1 MPNAKSGPATRR
13 RNSQR
18 TFIVP
23 MEVEQTALDD
33 LLAQIEDD
41 PDALLGAELIA
52 DEGDEPAALAIEDE
66 ALAGGYR
73 AKPQFE
79 PRIYQSE
86 AIESWLNQ
94 DGRGV
99 IILPTGAGK
108 TVVALMALA
117 RLKLR
122 TLIVVPTIELLYQW
136 RDAVIERLGIAK
148 KSVGIV
154 GDGHKEW
161 RPITVITYASAA
173 MPNAPLK
180 DIGLLICDEAHHL
193 PSTSYATI
201 ATRANAPYRL
211 GLTATPERSDGET
224 NALYALLGPVVYR
237 KAPADL
243 SAEGHIAQYVEKR
256 VFVSLSDEEA
266 LRYEALMGE
275 WKWFLSTK
283 RHLFAKGGDFFGE
296 LIRRS
301 ANDPQARRALQ
312 AHHQAR
318 MIALNAE
325 AKLHEVERL
334 LQAHRDDKVIVFSEY
349 NALVDTISQRLAL
362 PSITYKTQADER
374 KAILEGFRDGSYSK
388 LVTGRVLNEGVDVP
402 DANIAIVV
410 SGSSTTR
417 EYIQRLG
424 RVIRPKATTAVLY
437 EVITRQTSE
446 VHTAR
451 KRRPT

>member
-1 MPNAKSGPATRR
+1 MPSAKTPRK
-13 RNSQR
+13 NQR
-18 TFIVP
+18 TFVVP
-23 MEVEQTALDD
+23 MEVEQTGLDD
-33 LLAQIEDD
+33 LLAAFEDD
-41 PDALLGAELIA
+41 PDALLGATLLSER
-52 DEGDEPAALAIEDE
+52 DEAPAAGWAEDE

-73 AKPQFE
+73 PKLQFE
-79 PRIYQSE
+79 PRTYQAE
-86 AIESWLNQ
+86 ALDSWVRQ

-99 IILPTGAGK
+99 VILPTGAGK

-136 RDAVIERLGIAK
+136 RDAVVERLGLPRK
-148 KSVGIV
+148 VVGVV

-173 MPNAPLK
+173 MPNAPLNN
-180 DIGLLICDEAHHL
+180 IGLLICDEAHHL
-193 PSTSYATI
+193 PSPSYAAI
-201 ATRANAPYRL
+201 ATRSNAPYRL
-211 GLTATPERSDGET
+211 GLTATPDRQDGAT
-224 NALYALLGPVVYR
+224 AALYELLGPVVYR

-256 VFVSLSDEEA
+256 VFVSLTEDEA
-266 LRYEALMGE
+266 LRYESLMGE
-275 WKWFLSTK
+275 WKWFLSAK
-283 RHLFAKGGDFFGE
+283 RHMLAKGGDFFGE

-301 ANDPQARRALQ
+301 ATDPQARRALQ

-334 LQAHRDDKVIVFSEY
+334 LGEHRDDKVIVFSEY
-349 NALVDTISQRLAL
+349 NALVDTISLRLAL
-362 PSITYKTQADER
+362 PAITYKTAADER
-374 KAILEGFRDGSYSK
+374 KAILDGFRDGSYSK

-402 DANIAIVV
+402 DANVAIVV

-424 RVIRPKATTAVLY
+424 RVIRPKATTAMLY

-446 VHTAR
+446 VRTAR
-451 KRRPT
+451 KRRPL

>member
-1 MPNAKSGPATRR
+1 MRSASK
-13 RNSQR
+13 QR
-18 TFIVP
+18 KFIVP
-23 MEVEQTALDD
+23 MEVEQSMLDD
-33 LLAQIEDD
+33 LLAELEDN
-41 PDALLGAELIA
+41 PDALLGAALL
-52 DEGDEPAALAIEDE
+52 DEAGDEPAVEDD

-73 AKPQFE
+73 PKLQFE
-79 PRIYQSE
+79 PRPYQAE
-86 AIESWLNQ
+86 AIESWLNHE
-94 DGRGV
+94 GRGV
-99 IILPTGAGK
+99 VVLPTGAGK

-136 RDAVIERLGIAK
+136 RDAVVERLQIPK
-148 KSVGIV
+148 RSVGVV

-173 MPNAPLK
+173 MPNAPLN

-193 PSTSYATI
+193 PSPSYATI
-201 ATRANAPYRL
+201 ATRSNAPYRL
-211 GLTATPERSDGET
+211 GLTATPDRADGEH
-224 NALYALLGPVVYR
+224 NALGELIGPLVYR
-237 KAPADL
+237 RSPADL

-256 VFVSLSDEEA
+256 VFVSLTDEES

-275 WKWFLSTK
+275 WKWFLSSK
-283 RHLFAKGGDFFGE
+283 RHVLAKGGDFFGE

-301 ANDPQARRALQ
+301 ATDPQARRALQ

-334 LQAHRDDKVIVFSEY
+334 LGEHRDDKVIVFSEY
-349 NALVDTISQRLAL
+349 NALVDTISQRLAM
-362 PSITYKTQADER
+362 PSITYKTAADER
-374 KAILEGFRDGSYSK
+374 KGILGGFRDGSYSK

-402 DANIAIVV
+402 DANVAIVV

-437 EVITRQTSE
+437 EVITRKTSE
-446 VHTAR
+446 VNTAR
-451 KRRPT
+451 RRRPT

>member
-1 MPNAKSGPATRR
+1 MRSASR
-13 RNSQR
+13 QR
-18 TFIVP
+18 KFIVP
-23 MEVEQTALDD
+23 MEVEQGLLDD
-33 LLAQIEDD
+33 LLAELEDN
-41 PDALLGAELIA
+41 PDALLGAALL
-52 DEGDEPAALAIEDE
+52 DETGDEPAVEDD

-73 AKPQFE
+73 PRLQFE
-79 PRIYQSE
+79 PRPYQAE
-86 AIESWLNQ
+86 AIESWLNHE
-94 DGRGV
+94 GRGV
-99 IILPTGAGK
+99 VVLPTGAGK

-136 RDAVIERLGIAK
+136 RDAVVERLQIPK
-148 KSVGIV
+148 RSVGVV

-173 MPNAPLK
+173 MPNAPLN

-193 PSTSYATI
+193 PSPSYATI
-201 ATRANAPYRL
+201 ATRSNAPYRL
-211 GLTATPERSDGET
+211 GLTATPDRADGEH
-224 NALYALLGPVVYR
+224 NALGELIGPLVYR
-237 KAPADL
+237 RSPADL

-256 VFVSLSDEEA
+256 VFVSLTDEES

-275 WKWFLSTK
+275 WKWFLSSK
-283 RHLFAKGGDFFGE
+283 RHMLSKGGDFFGE

-301 ANDPQARRALQ
+301 ATDPQARRALQ

-318 MIALNAE
+318 MIALNAD

-334 LQAHRDDKVIVFSEY
+334 LGEHRDDKVIVFSEY
-349 NALVDTISQRLAL
+349 NALVDTISQRLAM
-362 PSITYKTQADER
+362 PSITYKTAADER
-374 KAILEGFRDGSYSK
+374 KGILEGFRDGSYSK

-402 DANIAIVV
+402 DANVAIVV

-437 EVITRQTSE
+437 EVITRKTSE
-446 VHTAR
+446 VNTAR
-451 KRRPT
+451 RRRPT

>member
-1 MPNAKSGPATRR
+1 MRSASR
-13 RNSQR
+13 QR
-18 TFIVP
+18 KFIVP
-23 MEVEQTALDD
+23 MEVEQAMLDD
-33 LLAQIEDD
+33 LLAELEDN
-41 PDALLGAELIA
+41 PDALLGAALL
-52 DEGDEPAALAIEDE
+52 DEAGDEPSVEDD

-73 AKPQFE
+73 PKLQFE
-79 PRIYQSE
+79 PRPYQSE
-86 AIESWLNQ
+86 AIESWLNHE
-94 DGRGV
+94 GRGV
-99 IILPTGAGK
+99 VVLPTGAGK

-136 RDAVIERLGIAK
+136 RDAVVERLHIPK
-148 KSVGIV
+148 RSVGVV

-173 MPNAPLK
+173 MPNAPLN

-193 PSTSYATI
+193 PSPSYATI
-201 ATRANAPYRL
+201 ATRSNAPYRL
-211 GLTATPERSDGET
+211 GLTATPDRADGEH
-224 NALYALLGPVVYR
+224 NALGELIGPLVYR
-237 KAPADL
+237 RSPADL

-256 VFVSLSDEEA
+256 VFVSLTDEES

-275 WKWFLSTK
+275 WKWFLSSK
-283 RHLFAKGGDFFGE
+283 RHMLAKGGDFFGE

-301 ANDPQARRALQ
+301 ATDPQARRALQ

-334 LQAHRDDKVIVFSEY
+334 LGEHRDDKVIVFSEY
-349 NALVDTISQRLAL
+349 NALVDTISQRLAM
-362 PSITYKTQADER
+362 PSITYKTAADER
-374 KAILEGFRDGSYSK
+374 KGILEGFRDGSYSK

-402 DANIAIVV
+402 DANVAIVV

-437 EVITRQTSE
+437 EVITRKTSE
-446 VHTAR
+446 VNTAR
-451 KRRPT
+451 RRRPT

>member
-1 MPNAKSGPATRR
+1 MPSARTPRK
-13 RNSQR
+13 SQR
-18 TFIVP
+18 TFVVP
-23 MEVEQTALDD
+23 MEVEQTVLDD
-33 LLAQIEDD
+33 LLAAYEDD
-41 PDALLGAELIA
+41 PDALLEAALH
-52 DEGDEPAALAIEDE
+52 DERDEPVGAVVVEDD

-73 AKPQFE
+73 PKLQFE
-79 PRIYQSE
+79 PRTYQAE
-86 AIESWLNQ
+86 AIEAWLRH
-94 DGRGV
+94 DARGV

-136 RDAVIERLGIAK
+136 RDAVIERLGLPPK
-148 KSVGIV
+148 VVGVV
-154 GDGHKEW
+154 GDGHKQW

-173 MPNAPLK
+173 MPNAPLEK
-180 DIGLLICDEAHHL
+180 IGLLICDEAHHL
-193 PSTSYATI
+193 PSPSYATI
-201 ATRANAPYRL
+201 ATRSNAPYRL
-211 GLTATPERSDGET
+211 GLTATPDRQDGTTSE
-224 NALYALLGPVVYR
+224 LYNLLGPVVYR

-243 SAEGHIAQYVEKR
+243 SAEGHIAQYLEKR
-256 VFVSLSDEEA
+256 VFVSLTDDEA

-275 WKWFLSTK
+275 WKWFLSSK
-283 RHLFAKGGDFFGE
+283 RHMLAKGGDFFGE

-301 ANDPQARRALQ
+301 ATDPQARRALQ

-334 LQAHRDDKVIVFSEY
+334 LGEHHDDKVIVFSEY

-362 PSITYKTQADER
+362 PAITYKTAAEER
-374 KAILEGFRDGSYSK
+374 KAILDGFRDGSYSK

-402 DANIAIVV
+402 DANVAIVV

-424 RVIRPKATTAVLY
+424 RVIRPKATTALLY

-446 VHTAR
+446 VRTAR
-451 KRRPT
+451 RRRPT

>member
-1 MPNAKSGPATRR
+1 MPSATRPR
-13 RNSQR
+13 SRSTKQR
-18 TFIVP
+18 KFIVP
-23 MEVEQTALDD
+23 VEVEQTSLED
-33 LLAQIEDD
+33 LLAEIEDN
-41 PDALLGAELIA
+41 PDALLGAELLA
-52 DEGDEPAALAIEDE
+52 DERDEPPLEDD

-73 AKPQFE
+73 AKLQLE
-79 PRIYQSE
+79 PRPYQSE
-86 AIESWLNQ
+86 SIESWLKH

-108 TVVALMALA
+108 TVVALMAIA
-117 RLKLR
+117 RTKLR

-136 RDAVIERLGIAK
+136 RDAVVERLDIPK
-148 KSVGIV
+148 KHVGVV
-154 GDGHKEW
+154 GDGRKEW
-161 RPITVITYASAA
+161 RAITVITYASAA
-173 MPNAPLK
+173 MPNAPLN

-193 PSTSYATI
+193 PSPSYSTI
-201 ATRANAPYRL
+201 ALRANAPYRL

-224 NALYALLGPVVYR
+224 SALYELLGPVVYR

-243 SAEGHIAQYVEKR
+243 SAEGHIAQYIEKR
-256 VFVSLSDEEA
+256 VFVSLSADEA

-275 WKWFLSTK
+275 WKWFLSSK
-283 RHLFAKGGDFFGE
+283 RHMLAQGGDFFGE
-296 LIRRS
+296 LIKRS
-301 ANDPQARRALQ
+301 ATDPQARRALQ

-325 AKLHEVERL
+325 AKLHEVARL
-334 LQAHRDDKVIVFSEY
+334 LQHHRDDKVIVFSEY

-362 PSITYKTQADER
+362 PSITYKTVAEER
-374 KAILEGFRDGSYSK
+374 KAILDGFRDGSYSK

-424 RVIRPKATTAVLY
+424 RVIRPKQSTAMLY
-437 EVITRQTSE
+437 EIITRQTSE
-446 VHTAR
+446 VRTAR

>member
-1 MPNAKSGPATRR
+1 MRSASR
-13 RNSQR
+13 QR
-18 TFIVP
+18 KFIVP
-23 MEVEQTALDD
+23 MEVEQSMLDD
-33 LLAQIEDD
+33 LLAELEDN
-41 PDALLGAELIA
+41 PDALLGAALL
-52 DEGDEPAALAIEDE
+52 DETGDEPAVEDD

-73 AKPQFE
+73 PKLQFE
-79 PRIYQSE
+79 PRPYQAE
-86 AIESWLNQ
+86 AIESWLNHE
-94 DGRGV
+94 GRGV
-99 IILPTGAGK
+99 VVLPTGAGK

-136 RDAVIERLGIAK
+136 RDAVVERLQIPK
-148 KSVGIV
+148 RSVGVV

-173 MPNAPLK
+173 MPNAPLN

-193 PSTSYATI
+193 PSPSYATI
-201 ATRANAPYRL
+201 ATRSNAPYRL
-211 GLTATPERSDGET
+211 GLTATPDRADGEHD
-224 NALYALLGPVVYR
+224 ALGQLIGPLVYR
-237 KAPADL
+237 RSPADL
-243 SAEGHIAQYVEKR
+243 SAEGHIAQYIEKR
-256 VFVSLSDEEA
+256 VFVSLTDEES

-275 WKWFLSTK
+275 WKWFLSSK
-283 RHLFAKGGDFFGE
+283 RHMLSKGGDFFGE

-301 ANDPQARRALQ
+301 ATDPQARRALQ

-334 LQAHRDDKVIVFSEY
+334 LGEHRDDKVIVFSEY
-349 NALVDTISQRLAL
+349 NALVDTISQRLAM
-362 PSITYKTQADER
+362 PSITYKTVADER
-374 KAILEGFRDGSYSK
+374 KSILEGFRNGSYSK

-402 DANIAIVV
+402 DANVAIVV

-437 EVITRQTSE
+437 EVITRKTSE
-446 VHTAR
+446 VNTAR
-451 KRRPT
+451 RRRPT